1 VGPGY
6 GCRRYYLRVDALVK
20 ALLSALLYSI
30 DDPLATSLLRTIS
43 SNAAFMLL
51 AAKIEHTRGE
61 QSWLNELSSGDE
73 YHFSPVPVE
82 SPKQV
87 VLLNDRRLV
96 SNPAGPVCTLAAP
109 HDATAKEAVG
119 IKHYP
124 A

>member
-1 VGPGY
+1 MSNRPIGQHGNWVRVG
-6 GCRRYYLRVDALVK
+6 D
-20 ALLSALLYSI
+20 
-30 DDPLATSLLRTIS
+30 
-43 SNAAFMLL
+43 
-51 AAKIEHTRGE
+51 
-61 QSWLNELSSGDE
+61 
-73 YHFSPVPVE
+73 
-82 SPKQV
+82 

>member
-1 VGPGY
+1 
-6 GCRRYYLRVDALVK
+6 
-20 ALLSALLYSI
+20 
-30 DDPLATSLLRTIS
+30 
-43 SNAAFMLL
+43 MLL
-51 AAKIEHTRGE
+51 AVKIEHTRGE
-61 QSWLNELSSGDE
+61 HSRLNELSSGDE

-96 SNPAGPVCTLAAP
+96 SNPAGPVCTLTAP